1 MLTLTVFQ
9 EDYIE
14 NHMEPISLASFTFTS
29 MCCNFCGF
37 NVRVFEFSSF
47 RVLWRLVVWV
57 WFGQVD
63 VQQVRFVVE
72 LLNKKKMQILCLLLS
87 FSVTSAFLQGWH
99 RESLQLTSKWVP
111 ISTTLSKKVQQ
122 SATSC
127 RQSLQSH
134 LATKK
139 GQDLPPIISNE
150 FIAKP
155 KTRVDDEEEEEN
167 YAQFL
172 PDRSQ
177 FTAYFQKLVK
187 KGSEM
192 NKSQFVQYDVVE
204 KLLSDGEITQEDVEE
219 LWLGSVGDASGLTE
233 DEAYELLCMVTDL
246 PDPEE
251 KAFLDEAFVKL
262 AKGKDLL
269 GFNAFLRWDDVQDML
284 DEEAISM
291 EELSELWREVTGGDL
306 NKKINRVGFGMLNR
320 AIDDLL
326 EEDEEDD
333 DEEEYID
340 DEEEDDE
347 EEESDSSTVSVN
359 VWSSSFRPQSVL
371 DQETITEFRD
381 SFVQLTGS
389 IDSPLTFEM
398 FVAWQDVQ
406 DMLTA
411 QEVTK
416 EELLLFWREAIAF
429 KGDAEVID
437 YDTFL
442 RLNVRLEYH
451 IINAEKDNK
460 TGKSSLQPA
469 TPQFIVEEERRPMPR
484 DSEMKMFTSLESDAE
499 KDKKVDMDYIELLEK
514 ADSLLAS
521 RSFDAFDRM
530 IGDTDDPRLLAA
542 KRDNVLENNA
552 PSSLSDA
559 LSNLVQLSKRHAR
572 CGIDIDSEGESMGE
586 MRAAYQ
592 YLLDN
597 VTPLAT
603 MADVPEIRNAMVGR
617 WNLLFTNSEMFRF
630 YKGVTGLSGVFPAS
644 KFLRMSLEYSSD
656 GYLHECKYFEQLS
669 TPLGEVTVTTYSGWD
684 MIKEISFMTNEPSV
698 VTRNYCQKV
707 TAGPFNYEAEEN
719 WKSLRTMALNE
730 VVYIDRRYLVVRN
743 AGALRVFFVFEREE

>member
-1 MLTLTVFQ
+1 
-9 EDYIE
+9 
-14 NHMEPISLASFTFTS
+14 
-29 MCCNFCGF
+29 
-37 NVRVFEFSSF
+37 
-47 RVLWRLVVWV
+47 
-57 WFGQVD
+57 
-63 VQQVRFVVE
+63 
-72 LLNKKKMQILCLLLS
+72 MQILCLLLS
-87 FSVTSAFLQGWH
+87 FAVTSAFLQGWH
-99 RESLQLTSKWVP
+99 RESLQLSSKWFP
-111 ISTTLSKKVQQ
+111 SSSALSKKVQQ
-122 SATSC
+122 STSPY

-134 LATKK
+134 LAKK
-139 GQDLPPIISNE
+139 GQDLPPVISNE
-150 FIAKP
+150 FVAKP
-155 KTRVDDEEEEEN
+155 KIRVDEEEEEEN
-167 YAQFL
+167 YAEFL
-172 PDRSQ
+172 PDRSH
-177 FTAYFQKLVK
+177 FTDYFQKVVK

-192 NKSQFVQYDVVE
+192 SKSQFARYDAVQ

-262 AKGKDLL
+262 AKGKDVV
-269 GFNAFLRWDDVQDML
+269 GFNAFLQWDDVQGML

-326 EEDEEDD
+326 EEDEEDEDYVD
-333 DEEEYID
+333 DE
-340 DEEEDDE
+340 DE
-347 EEESDSSTVSVN
+347 EEEEEEDSVSSTASVN
-359 VWSSSFRPQSVL
+359 VWSSSFRAETVL
-371 DQETITEFRD
+371 DQETVAEFRN
-381 SFVQLTGS
+381 SFLQLTGS
-389 IDSPLTFEM
+389 IDGPLTFET
-398 FVAWQDVQ
+398 FLVWQDVQ

-411 QEVTK
+411 EEVTK

-429 KGDAEVID
+429 KGDDEGID
-437 YDTFL
+437 CDTFL

-451 IINAEKDNK
+451 IMNAEKGDNK
-460 TGKSSLQPA
+460 TGKSSLPPPV

-484 DSEMKMFTSLESDAE
+484 DSEMKMFSSLESDTE
-499 KDKKVDMDYIELLEK
+499 KDKVVDMDYIELLEK
-514 ADSLLAS
+514 ADSLLAA

-542 KRDNVLENNA
+542 KRDNILENNA

-559 LSNLVQLSKRHAR
+559 LSNLVQLSKRNAR
-572 CGIDIDSEGESMGE
+572 CGIDIDSEGESMAE

-592 YLLDN
+592 HVLDN
-597 VTPLAT
+597 ITPLAT
-603 MADVPEIRNAMVGR
+603 MAEVPEIRKAMVGR

-684 MIKEISFMTNEPSV
+684 MVKEISFMTNEPSI